1 MDDFNH
7 RHVLAT
13 LPIRALQ
20 GPPSMQRDRVSD
32 SSRTRLVDISC
43 FCAAQ
48 SRARQSGAGWSAP
61 AAATPKKTRR
71 RRRRRRTPRS
81 ASATAMA
88 AAAAE
93 AAAADPKAGLL
104 TMYYQVSRGPLM
116 PQSQPPGSAKQLAF
130 SSIQSLTPRHRVLQ
144 HDSTLQLQSLLP
156 RPAQF
161 VHTTTCSEATPS
173 DARATAVGSS
183 LEMHS
188 CRSFNAFHARC
199 HNR

>member
-88 AAAAE
+88 AAEAAAE
-93 AAAADPKAGLL
+93 AAVDRGAGLL
-104 TMYYQVSRGPLM
+104 TMYHQVSRGPLM
-116 PQSQPPGSAKQLAF
+116 PQSQPPGSAKQF
-130 SSIQSLTPRHRVLQ
+130 T
-144 HDSTLQLQSLLP
+144 
-156 RPAQF
+156 
-161 VHTTTCSEATPS
+161 
-173 DARATAVGSS
+173 
-183 LEMHS
+183 
-188 CRSFNAFHARC
+188 
-199 HNR
+199 